1 MVAELFDGVLRIVP
15 PRVPNTPSSRTMEAQ
30 NRSVA
35 VRTLIMAAMLVAGIV
50 TALAVR
56 GLLSGHMA

>member
-1 MVAELFDGVLRIVP
+1 MGVLRIVP
-15 PRVPNTPSSRTMEAQ
+15 PRVPKNAPRNTMEAQ

-56 GLLSGHMA
+56 GLLSGQMA

>member
-1 MVAELFDGVLRIVP
+1 
-15 PRVPNTPSSRTMEAQ
+15 MEAQ